1 MPTHPLKLGTRASVL
16 ARWQADWV
24 ATRLREL
31 GQEVEL
37 VLVSTRGDREQTQ
50 AIGAIGG
57 DGLFTKELQRSLLA
71 GDVDL
76 AVHSLK
82 DLPTEPVPG
91 LRVGAVPKRGPI
103 GDVLVSRDKV
113 AFDQL
118 PPGAIIG
125 TGSQRRRAQLLHARP
140 DLQMQDIRGNV
151 ETRLRKLHSG
161 DFDALILAEAG
172 LVRLALAGEITEY
185 LPKSLILP
193 AVGQGALGLECRAD
207 DAATLAA
214 IAALDHRDTH
224 QSVVAERA
232 MLRALAGG
240 CLAPVAAW
248 GRVESD
254 GPLHLSAVVLSAD
267 GRQRLAAEHAAT
279 VDAAEELG
287 GVVAAKLAAQGAA
300 ELIAAAR
307 G

>member
-1 MPTHPLKLGTRASVL
+1 LKLGTRASVL